1 MMSFDEIYEAY
12 LDTVYSFLKFKLN
25 DESLIEEILQESFLA
40 VYRGLDRLADVKSI
54 KAWILTIA
62 HHKMVGQLRSV
73 KFDEVELDQNMLVED
88 FSTDL
93 TLKEA
98 LNQLDPT
105 ASTIIYGLYVE
116 QLTYQELA
124 EIIGIPV
131 GTVKSRAYTARAKLR
146 DWFKGGVKH
155 ESRLL

>member
-25 DESLIEEILQESFLA
+25 DESLIEEILQETFLA

-62 HHKMVGQLRSV
+62 HHRMVDQLRSV

>member
-1 MMSFDEIYEAY
+1 
-12 LDTVYSFLKFKLN
+12 
-25 DESLIEEILQESFLA
+25 
-40 VYRGLDRLADVKSI
+40 
-54 KAWILTIA
+54 
-62 HHKMVGQLRSV
+62 
-73 KFDEVELDQNMLVED
+73 MLVED

-98 LNQLDPT
+98 LNQSDPT